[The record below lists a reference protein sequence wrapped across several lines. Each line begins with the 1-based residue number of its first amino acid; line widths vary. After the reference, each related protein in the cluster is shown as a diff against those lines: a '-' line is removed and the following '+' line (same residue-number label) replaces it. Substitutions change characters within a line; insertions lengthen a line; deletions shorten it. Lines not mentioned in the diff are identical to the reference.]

1 MYADEL
7 PVFSS
12 IQLTLTLPA
21 ASVLKLRPNGAI
33 KCIIIII
40 IIISGF
46 SATILYSTYAAI

>member
-40 IIISGF
+40 IISGF